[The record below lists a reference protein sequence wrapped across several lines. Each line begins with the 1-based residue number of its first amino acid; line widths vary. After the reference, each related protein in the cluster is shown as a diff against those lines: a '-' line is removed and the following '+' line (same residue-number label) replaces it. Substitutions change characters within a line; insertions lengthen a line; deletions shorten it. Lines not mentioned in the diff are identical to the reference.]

1 MLGHLLR
8 NGIKEASDAPLTS
21 TRPRAFL
28 ELLWIEL
35 PCTLV
40 ATPSAAQLL
49 KLQAPASL
57 LRCFSRFIWRVLE
70 SGSLAAPAAPRA
82 THCLHRPRDP
92 FCHWLAENL
101 RRGRAARMRRMAAAS
116 YCIFMWDL
124 I

>member
-35 PCTLV
+35 PHVTLV

-49 KLQAPASL
+49 KLQASASL
-57 LRCFSRFIWRVLE
+57 LRCFSRFIWR
-70 SGSLAAPAAPRA
+70 G
-82 THCLHRPRDP
+82 
-92 FCHWLAENL
+92 F
-101 RRGRAARMRRMAAAS
+101 
-116 YCIFMWDL
+116 
-124 I
+124 

>member
-35 PCTLV
+35 PHVTLF

-49 KLQAPASL
+49 KVQAPAPL
-57 LRCFSRFIWRVLE
+57 LRCFSRFIWR
-70 SGSLAAPAAPRA
+70 G
-82 THCLHRPRDP
+82 
-92 FCHWLAENL
+92 F
-101 RRGRAARMRRMAAAS
+101 
-116 YCIFMWDL
+116 
-124 I
+124 